1 MKTLITIVFLIIGQ
15 FTFAQQ
21 DTVNETQ
28 EEQVAKA
35 IDSTEVVVDDVK
47 TKADKTVDSLGTA
60 IGTVQKGIEATTDIA
75 KEAVDDVQENVGKTI
90 DAAEGAV
97 QDVHENVGKTLGK
110 ATEIVSF
117 TKVLTIV
124 VVLILTWGFIKILN
138 WFFKNMVKNF
148 NRYRLKILRIQPV
161 TNILVWTLSIYTLIM
176 TLFNPSAEA
185 LYALMGSSALALGFA
200 LQDIL
205 KNVFGGLLIILDRPF
220 QIGDRIN
227 IKGNYG
233 EVVNIGLR
241 NTQVNTLDDN
251 LVTIPNSAI
260 ISDNI
265 SNANSG
271 ALDCMVVVN
280 LWLPVNVDV
289 SRVRKIAHEAAIT
302 SRYLNIDKPVT
313 ILFFDHFDNQP
324 ATKVLVKAYVLD
336 ARYEKLFEG
345 DVTEVTKKAFIEE
358 GIY

>member
-1 MKTLITIVFLIIGQ
+1 MKKLITYIFLLIVSSV
-15 FTFAQQ
+15 FAQE
-21 DTVNETQ
+21 ET
-28 EEQVAKA
+28 
-35 IDSTEVVVDDVK
+35 
-47 TKADKTVDSLGTA
+47 
-60 IGTVQKGIEATTDIA
+60 
-75 KEAVDDVQENVGKTI
+75 
-90 DAAEGAV
+90 V
-97 QDVHENVGKTLGK
+97 QDVKKNVGETINN
-110 ATEIVSF
+110 ATEMVSF
-117 TKVLTIV
+117 TKILTIV
-124 VVLILTWGFIKILN
+124 VVIILTWGLIKLLN

-148 NRYRLKILRIQPV
+148 NRHRLKILRIQPV
-161 TNILVWTLSIYTLIM
+161 VNILVWTLAIYTLIM

-185 LYALMGSSALALGFA
+185 IYALMGSSALALGFA

-260 ISDNI
+260 ISDSI

-280 LWLPVNVDV
+280 LWLPVDVNVTK
-289 SRVRKIAHEAAIT
+289 VRKIAHEAAIT

-313 ILFFDHFDNQP
+313 ILFFDHFDDHA

-345 DVTEVTKKAFIEE
+345 DVTEAAKKAFIDA
-358 GIY
+358 GIYQ

>member
-1 MKTLITIVFLIIGQ
+1 MKKIFYVIGIL
-15 FTFAQQ
+15 FWSTFSFSQ
-21 DTVNETQ
+21 DTETIQ
-28 EEQVAKA
+28 EEAK
-35 IDSTEVVVDDVK
+35 EVKEEVKEVVDD
-47 TKADKTVDSLGTA
+47 
-60 IGTVQKGIEATTDIA
+60 A
-75 KEAVDDVQENVGKTI
+75 KEVVGEVKEAAVKGAKETVSNVTENVGETI
-90 DAAEGAV
+90 S
-97 QDVHENVGKTLGK
+97 N

-117 TKVLTIV
+117 TKIITIV
-124 VVLILTWGFIKILN
+124 VVLLLTLAFVKLLN
-138 WFFKNMVKNF
+138 WFFKNLVKNF
-148 NRYRLKILRIQPV
+148 NRHRLKILRIQPV
-161 TNILVWTLSIYTLIM
+161 VNILVWTLAIYTLIV
-176 TLFNPSAEA
+176 TLFNPSRDSI
-185 LYALMGSSALALGFA
+185 YALMGSSALALGFA

-271 ALDCMVVVN
+271 ALDCMVVVT
-280 LWLPVNVDV
+280 LWLPVNVNV
-289 SRVRKIAHEAAIT
+289 TKVRKIANEAAIT

-313 ILFFDHFDNQP
+313 ILFFDHFDNQ
-324 ATKVLVKAYVLD
+324 AASKVVVKAYVLD
-336 ARYEKLFEG
+336 ARYEKLFEA
-345 DVTEVTKKAFIEE
+345 DVTEAAKKSFIEA
-358 GIY
+358 GIYN

>member
-1 MKTLITIVFLIIGQ
+1 MKRIVVFLLLSISTIIY
-15 FTFAQQ
+15 AQQ
-21 DTVNETQ
+21 ETVE
-28 EEQVAKA
+28 
-35 IDSTEVVVDDVK
+35 
-47 TKADKTVDSLGTA
+47 
-60 IGTVQKGIEATTDIA
+60 
-75 KEAVDDVQENVGKTI
+75 DVQETVEDVQKNVGDTI
-90 DAAEGAV
+90 NNA
-97 QDVHENVGKTLGK
+97 K
-110 ATEIVSF
+110 EIISF
-117 TKVLTIV
+117 TKILTIL
-124 VVLILTWGFIKILN
+124 VVLLLTFGFIKLLN

-148 NRYRLKILRIQPV
+148 NRHRLKILRIQPV
-161 TNILVWTLSIYTLIM
+161 VNILVWTLAIYTLIM

-185 LYALMGSSALALGFA
+185 IYALMGSSALALGFA
-200 LQDIL
+200 MQDIL

-241 NTQVNTLDDN
+241 NTQINTLDDN

-280 LWLPVNVDV
+280 LWLPLHVNVNK
-289 SRVRKIAHEAAIT
+289 VRKITHEAAIT

-313 ILFFDHFDNQP
+313 ILFFDHFDHHP
-324 ATKVLVKAYVLD
+324 ATKVVVKAYVLD
-336 ARYEKLFEG
+336 ARYEKLFEA
-345 DVTEVTKKAFIEE
+345 DVTEAAKKAFMEV
-358 GIY
+358 GIYQK

>member
-1 MKTLITIVFLIIGQ
+1 MKKVITYAFLLLNVSV
-15 FTFAQQ
+15 FAQE
-21 DTVNETQ
+21 ET
-28 EEQVAKA
+28 
-35 IDSTEVVVDDVK
+35 
-47 TKADKTVDSLGTA
+47 
-60 IGTVQKGIEATTDIA
+60 
-75 KEAVDDVQENVGKTI
+75 
-90 DAAEGAV
+90 V
-97 QDVHENVGKTLGK
+97 QDVKKNVGETINN
-110 ATEIVSF
+110 ATEMVSF
-117 TKVLTIV
+117 TKILTIV
-124 VVLILTWGFIKILN
+124 VVLILTWGLIKLLN

-148 NRYRLKILRIQPV
+148 NRHRLKILRIQPV
-161 TNILVWTLSIYTLIM
+161 VNILVWTLAIYTLIM

-185 LYALMGSSALALGFA
+185 IYALMGSSALALGFA

-260 ISDNI
+260 ISDSI

-280 LWLPVNVDV
+280 LWLPVDVNVTK
-289 SRVRKIAHEAAIT
+289 VRKIAHEAAIT

-313 ILFFDHFDNQP
+313 ILFFDHFDDHA

-345 DVTEVTKKAFIEE
+345 DVTEAAKKAFIDA
-358 GIY
+358 GIYQ

>member
-1 MKTLITIVFLIIGQ
+1 MKKLINYLVLFITTIGY
-15 FTFAQQ
+15 AQQ
-21 DTVNETQ
+21 ETVE
-28 EEQVAKA
+28 
-35 IDSTEVVVDDVK
+35 D
-47 TKADKTVDSLGTA
+47 
-60 IGTVQKGIEATTDIA
+60 VQK
-75 KEAVDDVQENVGKTI
+75 NVGETI
-90 DAAEGAV
+90 NNAKD
-97 QDVHENVGKTLGK
+97 
-110 ATEIVSF
+110 IISF
-117 TKVLTIV
+117 TKILTIL
-124 VVLILTWGFIKILN
+124 VVLLLTWGLIKLLN

-148 NRYRLKILRIQPV
+148 NRHRLKILRIQPV
-161 TNILVWTLSIYTLIM
+161 VNILVWTLAIYTLIM

-185 LYALMGSSALALGFA
+185 IYALMGSSALALGFA
-200 LQDIL
+200 MQDIL

-241 NTQVNTLDDN
+241 NTQINTLDDN

-280 LWLPVNVDV
+280 LWLPLNVNV
-289 SRVRKIAHEAAIT
+289 SKVRKIANEAAIT

-313 ILFFDHFDNQP
+313 ILFFDHFSNHP
-324 ATKVLVKAYVLD
+324 ATKVVVKAYVLD
-336 ARYEKLFEG
+336 ARYEKLFEA
-345 DVTEVTKKAFIEE
+345 DVTEAAKKAFMEA
-358 GIY
+358 GIYQK

>member
-1 MKTLITIVFLIIGQ
+1 MKKIITYVFLLLNISV
-15 FTFAQQ
+15 FAQEK
-21 DTVNETQ
+21 TVE
-28 EEQVAKA
+28 
-35 IDSTEVVVDDVK
+35 DVK
-47 TKADKTVDSLGTA
+47 K
-60 IGTVQKGIEATTDIA
+60 
-75 KEAVDDVQENVGKTI
+75 NVGDTI
-90 DAAEGAV
+90 
-97 QDVHENVGKTLGK
+97 NN
-110 ATEIVSF
+110 ATEIISF
-117 TKVLTIV
+117 TKILTII
-124 VVLILTWGFIKILN
+124 VVLILTWGFIKLLN

-148 NRYRLKILRIQPV
+148 NRHRLKILRIQPV
-161 TNILVWTLSIYTLIM
+161 VNILVWTLAIYTLIM

-185 LYALMGSSALALGFA
+185 IYALMGSSALALGFA

-260 ISDNI
+260 ISDSI

-271 ALDCMVVVN
+271 ALDCMVVVH
-280 LWLPVNVDV
+280 LWLPVNVNV
-289 SRVRKIAHEAAIT
+289 TKVRKIAHEAAIT

-313 ILFFDHFDNQP
+313 ILFFDHFDDHA

-345 DVTEVTKKAFIEE
+345 DVTEAAKKAFIEA
-358 GIY
+358 GIYQ

>member
-1 MKTLITIVFLIIGQ
+1 MGVSV
-15 FTFAQQ
+15 FAQE
-21 DTVNETQ
+21 ET
-28 EEQVAKA
+28 
-35 IDSTEVVVDDVK
+35 
-47 TKADKTVDSLGTA
+47 
-60 IGTVQKGIEATTDIA
+60 
-75 KEAVDDVQENVGKTI
+75 
-90 DAAEGAV
+90 V
-97 QDVHENVGKTLGK
+97 QDVQKNVGETLNN

-117 TKVLTIV
+117 TKILTITV
-124 VVLILTWGFIKILN
+124 VIILTWGLIKLLN

-148 NRYRLKILRIQPV
+148 NRHRLKILRIQPV
-161 TNILVWTLSIYTLIM
+161 INILVWTLAIYTLIM

-185 LYALMGSSALALGFA
+185 IYALMGSSALALGFA

-260 ISDNI
+260 ISDSI

-280 LWLPVNVDV
+280 LWLPVDVNVTK
-289 SRVRKIAHEAAIT
+289 VRKIAQEAAIT

-313 ILFFDHFDNQP
+313 ILFFDHFDDHA

-345 DVTEVTKKAFIEE
+345 DVTEAAKKAFIDA
-358 GIY
+358 GIYQ

>member
-1 MKTLITIVFLIIGQ
+1 MKKIITYIFLLIG
-15 FTFAQQ
+15 FTVFAQE
-21 DTVNETQ
+21 ET
-28 EEQVAKA
+28 
-35 IDSTEVVVDDVK
+35 
-47 TKADKTVDSLGTA
+47 
-60 IGTVQKGIEATTDIA
+60 
-75 KEAVDDVQENVGKTI
+75 
-90 DAAEGAV
+90 V
-97 QDVHENVGKTLGK
+97 QDVQKNVGDTINNAK
-110 ATEIVSF
+110 EMVSF
-117 TKVLTIV
+117 TKVLTILV
-124 VVLILTWGFIKILN
+124 VILLTWGFIKLLN

-148 NRYRLKILRIQPV
+148 NRHRLKILRIQPV
-161 TNILVWTLSIYTLIM
+161 INILVWTLAIYTLIM

-185 LYALMGSSALALGFA
+185 IYALMGSSALALGFA

-260 ISDNI
+260 ISDSI

-271 ALDCMVVVN
+271 ALDCMVVIN
-280 LWLPVNVDV
+280 LWLPVDVNVTK
-289 SRVRKIAHEAAIT
+289 VRKIAQEAAIT

-313 ILFFDHFDNQP
+313 ILFFDHFDDHA

-345 DVTEVTKKAFIEE
+345 DVTEAAKKAFIDA
-358 GIY
+358 GIYQ

>member
-1 MKTLITIVFLIIGQ
+1 MKKRLTYIFLLLSGII
-15 FTFAQQ
+15 FAQEE
-21 DTVNETQ
+21 TVE
-28 EEQVAKA
+28 
-35 IDSTEVVVDDVK
+35 DVHK
-47 TKADKTVDSLGTA
+47 
-60 IGTVQKGIEATTDIA
+60 
-75 KEAVDDVQENVGKTI
+75 NVG
-90 DAAEGAV
+90 D
-97 QDVHENVGKTLGK
+97 TLNN

-117 TKVLTIV
+117 TKVITIF
-124 VVLILTWGFIKILN
+124 VVLVLTWGLIKLFN

-148 NRYRLKILRIQPV
+148 NRHRLKILRIQPV
-161 TNILVWTLSIYTLIM
+161 INILVWTLAIYTLIV

-185 LYALMGSSALALGFA
+185 IYALMGSSALALGFA

-260 ISDNI
+260 ISDSI

-271 ALDCMVVVN
+271 ALDCMVVIN
-280 LWLPVNVDV
+280 LWLPVNVNITK
-289 SRVRKIAHEAAIT
+289 VRKIAQEAAIT

-313 ILFFDHFDNQP
+313 ILFFDHFDDHA

-345 DVTEVTKKAFIEE
+345 DVTEAAKKAFIEA
-358 GIY
+358 GIYQ